1 MRTIERARG
10 AAAGNGAPDRAAR
23 EALHGSWLAGDPIG
37 VAGRAAFAVG
47 LAGFGVLCLAYA
59 DTVHQLQPL
68 SMFVPASTPGYGRV
82 GILTGVFLL
91 VAGGAVITG
100 VRTRMFMLCLAAFFA
115 VWIVALHIP
124 SAFVEPRLLRSPWW
138 IRTFE
143 TLALMGGAVVLA
155 GLTAR
160 PARNEWIRLGGVLY
174 GVSLPVFGVLHV
186 VYADNVASLVPA
198 FYPWPLFWAYL
209 TAAGNIFGGA
219 AIALGTVSRL
229 AAILA
234 GFMYGTYALTL
245 HIPRAISMYVP
256 QLASGDAAALQTARA
271 GLTSLFVAV
280 AMCGSAW
287 IVAGSLAA
295 PRRVRGR
302 SRGT

>member
-1 MRTIERARG
+1 MRTIDETHG
-10 AAAGNGAPDRAAR
+10 AAACSGLPRRAAR
-23 EALHGSWLAGDPIG
+23 QAFDGSWLAGDPVG

-47 LAGFGVLCLAYA
+47 LAGFGVLCLYYA

-68 SMFVPASTPGYGRV
+68 IMFVPASTPGYGVV

-91 VAGGAVITG
+91 AASGAVITG
-100 VRTRMFMLCLAAFFA
+100 VRTRMLMLSLAAFFG
-115 VWIVALHIP
+115 VWIVALHVP

-143 TLALMGGAVVLA
+143 TLALTGGAVVLA

-160 PARNEWIRLGGVLY
+160 PARDEWIRLGGVLY
-174 GVSLPVFGVLHV
+174 GVSLPVFGVLHL

-219 AIALGTVSRL
+219 AITLGTLSRL

-245 HIPRAISMYVP
+245 HIPLAVTTYVP
-256 QLASGDAAALQTARA
+256 QLASGDTAALQAARA
-271 GLTSLFVAV
+271 GLTSLFVAIG
-280 AMCGSAW
+280 MWGSAW
-287 IVAGSLAA
+287 IVAGSLAG
-295 PRRVRGR
+295 PRSVRGR
-302 SRGT
+302 RRDA